1 MKPLEI
7 VSASLAILGV
17 TMMLLLI
24 SGGSVLLSISLTILA
39 CIYNPLGIFYFN
51 KIPIRRMFKKE
62 YYEGISVLRLVGAT
76 SGGIVL
82 SIISVGMLFKLL
94 QLPGSG
100 IMLTVGLIPGSIL
113 CLVVL
118 IKFLIK
124 REITFYREML
134 VRSLLVVGLSGI
146 IYVIPGLTMVKTFF
160 RNHPDYIEAY
170 EKALNNPD
178 DKELYRRA
186 EEIRE
191 KISD

>member
-1 MKPLEI
+1 MKRLEI
-7 VSASLAILGV
+7 ISASLAILGV

-24 SGGSVLLSISLTILA
+24 PGGSVLLVISLSILA
-39 CIYNPLGIFYFN
+39 FIYNLFGIFYFN
-51 KIPIRRMFKKE
+51 RIPIRRMFKKE

-76 SGGIVL
+76 GGGIVL
-82 SIISVGMLFKLL
+82 SILSVGMLFKLL

-100 IMLTVGLIPGSIL
+100 VLLIVGLIPGSIL

-124 REITFYREML
+124 RETPFYRGML
-134 VRSLLVVGLSGI
+134 VRSLLVVGLAGI
-146 IYVIPGLTMVKTFF
+146 IYTIPSLTLVKTFF

-170 EKALNNPD
+170 EKAMNDPD

-191 KISD
+191 RIKN